1 MPIKRSAL
9 FFIAL
14 AVSSVSLL
22 VLPSNKIIP
31 VAKQAKPSNHLTEQ
45 ELFFPWSMLSQSMLR
60 TNV

>member
-22 VLPSNKIIP
+22 VFPSGKIIP
-31 VAKQAKPSNHLTEQ
+31 AAKQAKPSNHLTEK
-45 ELFFPWSMLSQSMLR
+45 EFFLPWSILSQSMLR